1 MSALP
6 IPPGSPLP
14 PGAPDAPCLNALS
27 AEHHMFLESLGMPVS
42 AWATLD
48 ELRVLLVQAQAAV
61 EAAAH
66 PLLTPLGLGMLAQ
79 MRARLPA

>member
-1 MSALP
+1 
-6 IPPGSPLP
+6 
-14 PGAPDAPCLNALS
+14 
-27 AEHHMFLESLGMPVS
+27 MFLESLGMPVS